1 MTLRG
6 ALCVAL
12 TYPVT
17 APIPFFQ
24 HAIPG
29 LGQKRCGFLVQS
41 SKALNKKVMVV
52 AIGHWTAAVIW
63 TEHAIAAVF
72 GPAVKTAYRECRDV

>member
-12 TYPVT
+12 RYPVT
-17 APIPFFQ
+17 APIPSFQ
-24 HAIPG
+24 RAISG
-29 LGQKRCGFLVQS
+29 LGQKRCGYLAQIA
-41 SKALNKKVMVV
+41 KALNKEVMVV

-63 TEHAIAAVF
+63 TEYAIAAVF

>member
-29 LGQKRCGFLVQS
+29 LGQKRCEFWAQIA
-41 SKALNKKVMVV
+41 KALNKKVMVI